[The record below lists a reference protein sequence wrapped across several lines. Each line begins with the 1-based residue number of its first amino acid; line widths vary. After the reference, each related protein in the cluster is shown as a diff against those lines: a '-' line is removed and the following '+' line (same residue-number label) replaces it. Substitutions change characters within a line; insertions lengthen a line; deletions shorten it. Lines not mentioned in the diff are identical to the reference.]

1 MLKYPLKSEFKKRLM
16 VLFLSIF
23 KKSFNDFLSARM
35 ILINLGPILLSLAF
49 FGAIFY
55 YNGENI
61 VNYCQTLLPQ
71 SLSDYAHSQ
80 GFFSGVFVW
89 VFKALVYFL
98 IFWIAILLSLVI
110 NIFASIFYTP
120 LVVSYLHQKY
130 YPHVVLE
137 EFGSILFSIKYFLKS
152 LLFMLVFLALLTPFY
167 FIPFIGVF
175 GVFFSIIAHFL
186 FFKNTMSWDIAS
198 AIFNYQ
204 SYQNLLKQHR
214 LKHYRFSFF
223 CYLFSLIPFFNFF
236 ATLLQT
242 LMLTHYFFILKEK
255 EC

>member
-1 MLKYPLKSEFKKRLM
+1 M
-16 VLFLSIF
+16 FLSIF
-23 KKSFNDFLSARM
+23 KKSFNDFLSTRM
-35 ILINLGPILLSLAF
+35 LLINLGPILLSLAF
-49 FGAIFY
+49 FGAVFH
-55 YNGENI
+55 YNGESV
-61 VNYCQTLLPQ
+61 VNYCQALLPQ
-71 SLSDYAHSQ
+71 SLSDYSHSQ

-98 IFWIAILLSLVI
+98 IFWIVILLSLVI
-110 NIFASIFYTP
+110 NVFASIFYTP

-137 EFGSILFSIKYFLKS
+137 EFGSILFSIKYFLKVFI
-152 LLFMLVFLALLTPFY
+152 FMLLFLALLTPFY

-175 GVFFSIIAHFL
+175 GVFFSIIPHFL
-186 FFKNTMSWDIAS
+186 FFKNTMSLDIAS

>member
-1 MLKYPLKSEFKKRLM
+1 M
-16 VLFLSIF
+16 VLSLSIL

-55 YNGENI
+55 YNGGSI
-61 VNYCQTLLPQ
+61 VGYCQTLLPQ
-71 SLSDYAHSQ
+71 SLSDYSHSQ
-80 GFFSGVFVW
+80 GFFAGVFVW

-130 YPHVVLE
+130 YSHVVLE
-137 EFGSILFSIKYFLKS
+137 EFGSILFSVKYFLKS
-152 LLFMLVFLALLTPFY
+152 LAFMLLFLAVLTPLY

-175 GVFFSIIAHFL
+175 GVFFSIVPHFL

-242 LMLTHYFFILKEK
+242 LMLAHYFFTLKEK

>member
-1 MLKYPLKSEFKKRLM
+1 M

-35 ILINLGPILLSLAF
+35 LLINLGPILLSLAF
-49 FGAIFY
+49 FGAVFH
-55 YNGENI
+55 YNGESV
-61 VNYCQTLLPQ
+61 VNYCQALLPQ
-71 SLSDYAHSQ
+71 SLNDYSHSQ

-110 NIFASIFYTP
+110 NVFASIFYTP

-137 EFGSILFSIKYFLKS
+137 EFGSILFSIKYFLKA
-152 LLFMLVFLALLTPFY
+152 LILMLVLLALLTPFY

-175 GVFFSIIAHFL
+175 GVFFSIIPHFL
-186 FFKNTMSWDIAS
+186 FFKNTMSLDIAS
-198 AIFNYQ
+198 AIFNHQ

>member
-1 MLKYPLKSEFKKRLM
+1 M

-35 ILINLGPILLSLAF
+35 LLINLCPILLSLAF
-49 FGAIFY
+49 FGAVFH
-55 YNGENI
+55 YNGESV
-61 VNYCQTLLPQ
+61 VNYCQALLPQ
-71 SLSDYAHSQ
+71 SLSDYSHSQ
-80 GFFSGVFVW
+80 GFFAGVFVW

-98 IFWIAILLSLVI
+98 IFWIAILLSLII

-137 EFGSILFSIKYFLKS
+137 EFGSILFSIKYFLKA
-152 LLFMLVFLALLTPFY
+152 LLFMLLFLALLTPFY

-175 GVFFSIIAHFL
+175 GVFFSIIPHFL
-186 FFKNTMSWDIAS
+186 FFKNTMSLDIAS
-198 AIFNYQ
+198 MIFNHQ

>member
-152 LLFMLVFLALLTPFY
+152 LLFMLLFLALLTPFY

-186 FFKNTMSWDIAS
+186 FFKNTMSLDIAS
-198 AIFNYQ
+198 MIFNHQ

-242 LMLTHYFFILKEK
+242 LMLAHYFFIFKEK

>member
-1 MLKYPLKSEFKKRLM
+1 M

-35 ILINLGPILLSLAF
+35 LLINLGPILLSLAF
-49 FGAIFY
+49 FGAVFH

-61 VNYCQTLLPQ
+61 VNYCQALLPQ
-71 SLSDYAHSQ
+71 SLNDYSHSQ
-80 GFFSGVFVW
+80 GFFASVFAW
-89 VFKALVYFL
+89 VFKALVYSF

-110 NIFASIFYTP
+110 NVFASIFYTP

-137 EFGSILFSIKYFLKS
+137 EFSSILFSIKYFLKS
-152 LLFMLVFLALLTPFY
+152 LLFMLLFLAVLTPFY

-175 GVFFSIIAHFL
+175 GVFFSIVPHFL

-198 AIFNYQ
+198 MIFNYQ

-242 LMLTHYFFILKEK
+242 LMLAHYFFILKEK

>member
-1 MLKYPLKSEFKKRLM
+1 M
-16 VLFLSIF
+16 FLSIF

-35 ILINLGPILLSLAF
+35 LLINLGPILLSLAF
-49 FGAIFY
+49 FGAVFH
-55 YNGENI
+55 YNGESV
-61 VNYCQTLLPQ
+61 VNYCQALLPQ
-71 SLSDYAHSQ
+71 SLSDYSHSQ

-110 NIFASIFYTP
+110 NVFASIFYTP

-137 EFGSILFSIKYFLKS
+137 EFGSILFSIKYFLKT
-152 LLFMLVFLALLTPFY
+152 LILMLVLLVLLTPFY

-175 GVFFSIIAHFL
+175 GVFFSIIPHFL
-186 FFKNTMSWDIAS
+186 FFKNTMSLDIAS
-198 AIFNYQ
+198 AIFNHQ

>member
-1 MLKYPLKSEFKKRLM
+1 M

-55 YNGENI
+55 YNGGSI
-61 VNYCQTLLPQ
+61 VGYCQTLLPQ
-71 SLSDYAHSQ
+71 SLNDYSHSQ
-80 GFFSGVFVW
+80 GFFAGVFVW
-89 VFKALVYFL
+89 VSKALVYFL

-137 EFGSILFSIKYFLKS
+137 EFGSILFSIKYFLKV
-152 LLFMLVFLALLTPFY
+152 LAFMLVFLAVLTPFY

-175 GVFFSIIAHFL
+175 FSIIPHFL

-198 AIFNYQ
+198 MIFNHQ

-242 LMLTHYFFILKEK
+242 LMLAHYFFILKEK

>member
-1 MLKYPLKSEFKKRLM
+1 M
-16 VLFLSIF
+16 FLSIF
-23 KKSFNDFLSARM
+23 KKSFNDFLSTRM
-35 ILINLGPILLSLAF
+35 LLINLGPILLSLAF
-49 FGAIFY
+49 FGAVFH
-55 YNGENI
+55 YNGESV
-61 VNYCQTLLPQ
+61 VNYCQALLPQ
-71 SLSDYAHSQ
+71 SLNDYAHSQ

-98 IFWIAILLSLVI
+98 IFWIAILLSLII

-137 EFGSILFSIKYFLKS
+137 EFGSILFSIKYFLKT
-152 LLFMLVFLALLTPFY
+152 LILMLVLLALLTPFY

-175 GVFFSIIAHFL
+175 GVFFSIIPHFL
-186 FFKNTMSWDIAS
+186 FFKNTMSLDIAS
-198 AIFNYQ
+198 AIFNHQ

>member
-1 MLKYPLKSEFKKRLM
+1 M

-23 KKSFNDFLSARM
+23 KKSFNDFLSTKM

-61 VNYCQTLLPQ
+61 VGYCQTLLPQ
-71 SLSDYAHSQ
+71 SLSDYSHSQ

-137 EFGSILFSIKYFLKS
+137 KFGSILFSIKYFLKA
-152 LLFMLVFLALLTPFY
+152 LILMLVLLALLTPFY

-175 GVFFSIIAHFL
+175 GVFFSIIPHFL
-186 FFKNTMSWDIAS
+186 FFKNTMSLDIAS
-198 AIFNYQ
+198 AIFNHQ

-214 LKHYRFSFF
+214 LKHYHFSFF

-242 LMLTHYFFILKEK
+242 LMLTHYFFILREK

>member
-1 MLKYPLKSEFKKRLM
+1 M

-71 SLSDYAHSQ
+71 SLSDYSHSQ
-80 GFFSGVFVW
+80 GFFAGVFVW

-152 LLFMLVFLALLTPFY
+152 LAFMLLFLAVLTPFY

-175 GVFFSIIAHFL
+175 FSIIPHFL
-186 FFKNTMSWDIAS
+186 FFKNTMSLDIAS
-198 AIFNYQ
+198 MIFNHQ
-204 SYQNLLKQHR
+204 SYQNLFKQHR

-242 LMLTHYFFILKEK
+242 LMLAHYFFILKEK

>member
-1 MLKYPLKSEFKKRLM
+1 M

-35 ILINLGPILLSLAF
+35 LLINLGPILLSLAF

-71 SLSDYAHSQ
+71 SLNDYSHSQ

-98 IFWIAILLSLVI
+98 IFWIVILLSLVI
-110 NIFASIFYTP
+110 NVFASIFYTP

-152 LLFMLVFLALLTPFY
+152 LILMLVFLALLTPFY

-198 AIFNYQ
+198 MIFNYQ

-255 EC
+255 E

>member
-1 MLKYPLKSEFKKRLM
+1 M

-35 ILINLGPILLSLAF
+35 LLINLGPILLSLAF
-49 FGAIFY
+49 FGAIFH
-55 YNGENI
+55 YNGESV
-61 VNYCQTLLPQ
+61 VNYCQALLPQ
-71 SLSDYAHSQ
+71 SLSDYSHSQ
-80 GFFSGVFVW
+80 GFFSGVFTW

-98 IFWIAILLSLVI
+98 IFWIVILLSLVI

-137 EFGSILFSIKYFLKS
+137 EFGSILFSVKYFLKS
-152 LLFMLVFLALLTPFY
+152 LILMLLFLAVLTPFY

-186 FFKNTMSWDIAS
+186 FFKNTMSLDIAS
-198 AIFNYQ
+198 MIFNHQ

-242 LMLTHYFFILKEK
+242 LMLAHYFFILKEK

>member
-1 MLKYPLKSEFKKRLM
+1 M

-35 ILINLGPILLSLAF
+35 LLINLGPILLSLAF
-49 FGAIFY
+49 FGAVFH
-55 YNGENI
+55 YNGESV
-61 VNYCQTLLPQ
+61 VNYCQALLPQ
-71 SLSDYAHSQ
+71 SLSDYSHSQ
-80 GFFSGVFVW
+80 GFFAGVFTW

-98 IFWIAILLSLVI
+98 IFWIVILLSLVI

-152 LLFMLVFLALLTPFY
+152 LIFMLLFLAVLTPFY

-186 FFKNTMSWDIAS
+186 FFKNTMSLDIAS
-198 AIFNYQ
+198 MIFNYQ

-242 LMLTHYFFILKEK
+242 LMLVHYFFIFKEK

>member
-1 MLKYPLKSEFKKRLM
+1 M

-35 ILINLGPILLSLAF
+35 LLINLGPILLSLAF
-49 FGAIFY
+49 FGAVFH
-55 YNGENI
+55 YNGESV
-61 VNYCQTLLPQ
+61 VNYCQALLPQ
-71 SLSDYAHSQ
+71 SLNDYSHSQ

-110 NIFASIFYTP
+110 NVFASIFYAP

-137 EFGSILFSIKYFLKS
+137 EFGSILFSIKYFLKA
-152 LLFMLVFLALLTPFY
+152 LILMLVLLALLTPFY

-175 GVFFSIIAHFL
+175 GVFFSIIPHFL
-186 FFKNTMSWDIAS
+186 FFKNTMSLDIAS
-198 AIFNYQ
+198 AIFNHQ

>member
-1 MLKYPLKSEFKKRLM
+1 M

-35 ILINLGPILLSLAF
+35 LLINLGPILLSLAF
-49 FGAIFY
+49 FGAVFH
-55 YNGENI
+55 YNGESV
-61 VNYCQTLLPQ
+61 VNYCQALLPQ
-71 SLSDYAHSQ
+71 SLSDYSHSQ
-80 GFFSGVFVW
+80 GFFAGVFVW

-110 NIFASIFYTP
+110 NVFASIFYTP

-137 EFGSILFSIKYFLKS
+137 EFGSILFSIKYFLKA
-152 LLFMLVFLALLTPFY
+152 LILMLVLLALLTPFY

-186 FFKNTMSWDIAS
+186 FFKNTMSLDIAS
-198 AIFNYQ
+198 AIFNHQ

-242 LMLTHYFFILKEK
+242 LMLVHYFFILKEK

>member
-1 MLKYPLKSEFKKRLM
+1 M

-35 ILINLGPILLSLAF
+35 LLINLGPILLSLAF
-49 FGAIFY
+49 FGAVFH
-55 YNGENI
+55 YNGESV
-61 VNYCQTLLPQ
+61 VNYCQALLPQ
-71 SLSDYAHSQ
+71 SLSDYSHSQ

-110 NIFASIFYTP
+110 NVFASIFYTP

-137 EFGSILFSIKYFLKS
+137 EFGSILFSIKYFLKA
-152 LLFMLVFLALLTPFY
+152 LILMLVLLALLTPFY

-175 GVFFSIIAHFL
+175 GVFFSIIPHFL
-186 FFKNTMSWDIAS
+186 FFKNTMSLDIAS
-198 AIFNYQ
+198 AIFNHQ

>member
-1 MLKYPLKSEFKKRLM
+1 M

-35 ILINLGPILLSLAF
+35 LLINLGPILLSLAF
-49 FGAIFY
+49 FGAVFH
-55 YNGENI
+55 YNGESV
-61 VNYCQTLLPQ
+61 VNYCQALLPQ
-71 SLSDYAHSQ
+71 SLSDYSHSQ

-137 EFGSILFSIKYFLKS
+137 KFGSILFSIKYFLKT
-152 LLFMLVFLALLTPFY
+152 LILMLVLLALLTPFY

-175 GVFFSIIAHFL
+175 GVFFSIIPHFL
-186 FFKNTMSWDIAS
+186 FFKNTMSLDIAS
-198 AIFNYQ
+198 MIFNHQ

>member
-1 MLKYPLKSEFKKRLM
+1 M
-16 VLFLSIF
+16 VLSLSIL

-35 ILINLGPILLSLAF
+35 ILINLGPILLSLAL

-55 YNGENI
+55 YNGGSI

-71 SLSDYAHSQ
+71 SLSDYSHSQ
-80 GFFSGVFVW
+80 GFFAGVFAW

-98 IFWIAILLSLVI
+98 IFWIVILLSLVI

-152 LLFMLVFLALLTPFY
+152 LAFMLLFLAVLTPLY

-198 AIFNYQ
+198 MIFNYQ

-223 CYLFSLIPFFNFF
+223 AIFFLNPFFNF
-236 ATLLQT
+236 LL
-242 LMLTHYFFILKEK
+242 LYYKP
-255 EC
+255 

>member
-1 MLKYPLKSEFKKRLM
+1 M

-35 ILINLGPILLSLAF
+35 LLINLGPILLSLAF
-49 FGAIFY
+49 FGAVFH
-55 YNGENI
+55 YNGESV
-61 VNYCQTLLPQ
+61 VNYCQALLPQ
-71 SLSDYAHSQ
+71 SLSDYSHSQ
-80 GFFSGVFVW
+80 GFFAGVFAW

-110 NIFASIFYTP
+110 NVFASIFYTP

-137 EFGSILFSIKYFLKS
+137 EFGSILFSIKYFLKT
-152 LLFMLVFLALLTPFY
+152 LILMLVLLALLTPFY

-186 FFKNTMSWDIAS
+186 FFKNTMSLDIAS
-198 AIFNYQ
+198 MIFNHQ

-242 LMLTHYFFILKEK
+242 LMLAHYFFILKEK

>member
-1 MLKYPLKSEFKKRLM
+1 M
-16 VLFLSIF
+16 VLSLSIL
-23 KKSFNDFLSARM
+23 KKSFEDFLSARM
-35 ILINLGPILLSLAF
+35 LLVNLGPILLSLAF
-49 FGAIFY
+49 FGIVFY

-61 VNYCQTLLPQ
+61 VSYCQTLLPQ
-71 SLSDYAHSQ
+71 SLNDYAHAQ
-80 GFFSGVFVW
+80 GFFSGVFAW

-98 IFWIAILLSLVI
+98 VLWIAILLSLVI

-130 YPHVVLE
+130 YSHVVLE

-152 LLFMLVFLALLTPFY
+152 LLFMLLLLAVLTPFY
-167 FIPFIGVF
+167 FIPFIGI
-175 GVFFSIIAHFL
+175 FFSIIPHFL
-186 FFKNTMSWDIAS
+186 FFKNTMSLDIAS
-198 AIFNYQ
+198 MIFNPQ
-204 SYQNLLKQHR
+204 SYQKLQRQHR
-214 LKHYRFSFF
+214 LKHYRFAFF

>member
-1 MLKYPLKSEFKKRLM
+1 M

-61 VNYCQTLLPQ
+61 VNYCQALLPQ
-71 SLSDYAHSQ
+71 SLSDYSHSQ

-152 LLFMLVFLALLTPFY
+152 LLFMLLFLAVLTPLY

-186 FFKNTMSWDIAS
+186 FFKNTMSLDIAS
-198 AIFNYQ
+198 MIFNYQ

-242 LMLTHYFFILKEK
+242 LMLVHYFFILKEK

>member
-1 MLKYPLKSEFKKRLM
+1 M

-23 KKSFNDFLSARM
+23 KKSFNDFLSSRM

-61 VNYCQTLLPQ
+61 VNYCQALLPQ
-71 SLSDYAHSQ
+71 SLSDYSHSQ
-80 GFFSGVFVW
+80 GFFAGVFAW

-137 EFGSILFSIKYFLKS
+137 EFGSILFSIKYFLKA
-152 LLFMLVFLALLTPFY
+152 LILMLVLLALLTPFY

-175 GVFFSIIAHFL
+175 GVFFSIIPHFL
-186 FFKNTMSWDIAS
+186 FFKNTISLDIAS

-242 LMLTHYFFILKEK
+242 LMLAHYFFILKEK

>member
-1 MLKYPLKSEFKKRLM
+1 M
-16 VLFLSIF
+16 FLSIF

-35 ILINLGPILLSLAF
+35 LLINLGPILLSLAF
-49 FGAIFY
+49 FGAVFH
-55 YNGENI
+55 YNGESV
-61 VNYCQTLLPQ
+61 VNYCQALLPQ
-71 SLSDYAHSQ
+71 SLSDYSHSQ
-80 GFFSGVFVW
+80 DFFSGVFVW

-110 NIFASIFYTP
+110 NVFASIFYTP

-137 EFGSILFSIKYFLKS
+137 EFGSILFSIKYFLKA
-152 LLFMLVFLALLTPFY
+152 LLFMLLFLAVLTPFY

-186 FFKNTMSWDIAS
+186 FFKNTMSLDIAS
-198 AIFNYQ
+198 AIFNHQ

>member
-1 MLKYPLKSEFKKRLM
+1 M

-35 ILINLGPILLSLAF
+35 LLINLGPILLSLAF
-49 FGAIFY
+49 FGAVFH
-55 YNGENI
+55 YNGENV
-61 VNYCQTLLPQ
+61 VNYCQALLPQ
-71 SLSDYAHSQ
+71 SLNDYSHSQ
-80 GFFSGVFVW
+80 GFFAGVFAW
-89 VFKALVYFL
+89 VFKALVYSF

-110 NIFASIFYTP
+110 NVFASIFYTP

-152 LLFMLVFLALLTPFY
+152 LLFMLLFLAVLTPFY

-175 GVFFSIIAHFL
+175 GVFFSIVPHFL

-198 AIFNYQ
+198 MIFNYQ

-242 LMLTHYFFILKEK
+242 LMLAHYFFILKEK

>member
-1 MLKYPLKSEFKKRLM
+1 M

-23 KKSFNDFLSARM
+23 KKSFNDFLSVRM
-35 ILINLGPILLSLAF
+35 LLINLGPILLSLAF
-49 FGAIFY
+49 FGAVFH
-55 YNGENI
+55 YNGESV
-61 VNYCQTLLPQ
+61 VNYCQALLPQ
-71 SLSDYAHSQ
+71 SLNDYAHSQ

-98 IFWIAILLSLVI
+98 IFWIVILLSLVI

-137 EFGSILFSIKYFLKS
+137 EFGSILFSIKYFLKT
-152 LLFMLVFLALLTPFY
+152 LILMLVLLALLTPFY

-175 GVFFSIIAHFL
+175 GVFFSIIPHFL
-186 FFKNTMSWDIAS
+186 FFKNTMSLDIAS
-198 AIFNYQ
+198 AIFNHQ

>member
-1 MLKYPLKSEFKKRLM
+1 M

-23 KKSFNDFLSARM
+23 KKSFNDLLSTRM
-35 ILINLGPILLSLAF
+35 LLINLGPILLSLAF

-55 YNGENI
+55 YNGGSI

-71 SLSDYAHSQ
+71 SLSDYSHSQ

-98 IFWIAILLSLVI
+98 IFWIVILLSLVI

-137 EFGSILFSIKYFLKS
+137 EFGSILFSVKYFLKS
-152 LLFMLVFLALLTPFY
+152 LLFMLLFLAVLTPFY

-175 GVFFSIIAHFL
+175 GVFFSIIVHFL
-186 FFKNTMSWDIAS
+186 FFKNTTSLDIAS
-198 AIFNYQ
+198 MIFNYQ

>member
-1 MLKYPLKSEFKKRLM
+1 M

-35 ILINLGPILLSLAF
+35 ILINLGPILLGLAF

-55 YNGENI
+55 CNGENI
-61 VNYCQTLLPQ
+61 VNYCQALLPQ
-71 SLSDYAHSQ
+71 SLSDYSHSQ
-80 GFFSGVFVW
+80 GFFSSVFVW

-152 LLFMLVFLALLTPFY
+152 LLFMLLFLAVLTPFY

-186 FFKNTMSWDIAS
+186 FFKNTMSLDIAS
-198 AIFNYQ
+198 AIFNHQ

>member
-1 MLKYPLKSEFKKRLM
+1 M

-23 KKSFNDFLSARM
+23 KKSFNDFLSTRM
-35 ILINLGPILLSLAF
+35 LLINLGPILLSLAF
-49 FGAIFY
+49 FGAVFH
-55 YNGENI
+55 YNGESV

-71 SLSDYAHSQ
+71 SLNDYAHSQ
-80 GFFSGVFVW
+80 GFFAGVFAW

-110 NIFASIFYTP
+110 NVFASIFYTP

-137 EFGSILFSIKYFLKS
+137 EFGSILFSIKYFLKA
-152 LLFMLVFLALLTPFY
+152 LILMLVLLALLTPFY

-186 FFKNTMSWDIAS
+186 FFKNTMSLDIAS
-198 AIFNYQ
+198 MIFNHQ
-204 SYQNLLKQHR
+204 SYQNLLKQHQ

>member
-1 MLKYPLKSEFKKRLM
+1 M

-23 KKSFNDFLSARM
+23 KKSFNDFLSTRM
-35 ILINLGPILLSLAF
+35 LLINLGPILLSLAF
-49 FGAIFY
+49 FGVIFY

-61 VNYCQTLLPQ
+61 VNYCQALLPQ
-71 SLSDYAHSQ
+71 SLSDYSHSQ
-80 GFFSGVFVW
+80 GFFAGVFAW
-89 VFKALVYFL
+89 VFKALVYFF
-98 IFWIAILLSLVI
+98 IFWIVILLSLVI

-152 LLFMLVFLALLTPFY
+152 LAFMLVFLAVLTPLY

-198 AIFNYQ
+198 MIFNHQ

-242 LMLTHYFFILKEK
+242 LMLAHYFFILKEK

>member
-1 MLKYPLKSEFKKRLM
+1 M

-35 ILINLGPILLSLAF
+35 IVINLGPILLSLAF

-71 SLSDYAHSQ
+71 SLSDYSHSQ
-80 GFFSGVFVW
+80 GFFAGVFVW

-130 YPHVVLE
+130 YSHVVLE
-137 EFGSILFSIKYFLKS
+137 EFGSILFSIKYFLKALAFM
-152 LLFMLVFLALLTPFY
+152 LLFLAVLTPLY

-175 GVFFSIIAHFL
+175 GVFLSIIAHFL
-186 FFKNTMSWDIAS
+186 FFKNTMSLDIAS
-198 AIFNYQ
+198 MIFNHQ

-242 LMLTHYFFILKEK
+242 LMLAHYFFILKEK

>member
-1 MLKYPLKSEFKKRLM
+1 M

-23 KKSFNDFLSARM
+23 KKSFNDFLSVRM
-35 ILINLGPILLSLAF
+35 LLINLGPILLSLAF

-55 YNGENI
+55 YNGENV
-61 VNYCQTLLPQ
+61 VNYCQALLPQ
-71 SLSDYAHSQ
+71 SLNDYSHSQ
-80 GFFSGVFVW
+80 GFFAGVFAW

-98 IFWIAILLSLVI
+98 IFWIAILLSLII
-110 NIFASIFYTP
+110 NVFASIFYTP

-137 EFGSILFSIKYFLKS
+137 EFGSILFSIKYFLKA
-152 LLFMLVFLALLTPFY
+152 LILMLVLLALLTPFY

-175 GVFFSIIAHFL
+175 GVFFSIIPHFL
-186 FFKNTMSWDIAS
+186 FFKNTMSLDIAS

>member
-1 MLKYPLKSEFKKRLM
+1 M

-23 KKSFNDFLSARM
+23 KKSFNDFLSVRM
-35 ILINLGPILLSLAF
+35 LLINLGPILLSLAF

-55 YNGENI
+55 YNGENV
-61 VNYCQTLLPQ
+61 VNYCQALLPQ
-71 SLSDYAHSQ
+71 SLSDYSHSQ
-80 GFFSGVFVW
+80 GFFAGVFAW

-110 NIFASIFYTP
+110 NVFASIFYTP

-137 EFGSILFSIKYFLKS
+137 EFGSILFSIKYFLKA
-152 LLFMLVFLALLTPFY
+152 LILMLVLLALLTPFY

-175 GVFFSIIAHFL
+175 GVFFSIIPHFL
-186 FFKNTMSWDIAS
+186 FFKNTMSLDIAS
-198 AIFNYQ
+198 TIFNHQ

-223 CYLFSLIPFFNFF
+223 CYLFSLIPLFNFF

>member
-1 MLKYPLKSEFKKRLM
+1 M
-16 VLFLSIF
+16 FLSIF

-35 ILINLGPILLSLAF
+35 LLINLSPILLSLAF
-49 FGAIFY
+49 FGAVFH

-61 VNYCQTLLPQ
+61 VNYCQALLPQ
-71 SLSDYAHSQ
+71 SLNDYAHSQ

-110 NIFASIFYTP
+110 NVFASIFYTP

-137 EFGSILFSIKYFLKS
+137 EFGSILFSIKYFLKA
-152 LLFMLVFLALLTPFY
+152 LILMLVLLALLTPFY

-175 GVFFSIIAHFL
+175 GVFFSIIPHFL
-186 FFKNTMSWDIAS
+186 FFKNTMSLDIAS
-198 AIFNYQ
+198 MIFNYQ

>member
-1 MLKYPLKSEFKKRLM
+1 M

-35 ILINLGPILLSLAF
+35 LLINLGPILLSLAF
-49 FGAIFY
+49 FGAIFH
-55 YNGENI
+55 YNGESV
-61 VNYCQTLLPQ
+61 VNYCQALLPQ
-71 SLSDYAHSQ
+71 SLSDYSHSQ
-80 GFFSGVFVW
+80 GFFAGVFVW

-110 NIFASIFYTP
+110 NVFASIFYTP

-137 EFGSILFSIKYFLKS
+137 EFGSILFSIKYFLKA
-152 LLFMLVFLALLTPFY
+152 LILMLVLLALLTPFY

-175 GVFFSIIAHFL
+175 GVFFSIIPHFL
-186 FFKNTMSWDIAS
+186 FFKNTMSLDIAS
-198 AIFNYQ
+198 MIFNHQ

>member
-1 MLKYPLKSEFKKRLM
+1 M

-23 KKSFNDFLSARM
+23 KKSFNDFLSTRM
-35 ILINLGPILLSLAF
+35 LLINLGPILLSLAF
-49 FGAIFY
+49 FGAVFH
-55 YNGENI
+55 YNGESV

-71 SLSDYAHSQ
+71 SLNDYAHSQ
-80 GFFSGVFVW
+80 GFFAGVFAW

-110 NIFASIFYTP
+110 NVFASIFYTP

-137 EFGSILFSIKYFLKS
+137 EFGSILFSIKYFLKA
-152 LLFMLVFLALLTPFY
+152 LILMLVLLALLTPFY

-175 GVFFSIIAHFL
+175 GVFFSIIPHFL
-186 FFKNTMSWDIAS
+186 FFKNTMSLDIAS
-198 AIFNYQ
+198 AIFNHQ
-204 SYQNLLKQHR
+204 SYQNLLKQHQ

>member
-1 MLKYPLKSEFKKRLM
+1 M

-23 KKSFNDFLSARM
+23 KKSFNDFLSVRM
-35 ILINLGPILLSLAF
+35 LLINLGPILLSLAF

-55 YNGENI
+55 YNGENV
-61 VNYCQTLLPQ
+61 VNYYQALLPQ
-71 SLSDYAHSQ
+71 SLNDYAHSQ
-80 GFFSGVFVW
+80 GFFSGVFAW

-110 NIFASIFYTP
+110 NVFASIFYTP

-152 LLFMLVFLALLTPFY
+152 LILMLALLAVLTPLY

-175 GVFFSIIAHFL
+175 GVFFSIIPHFL
-186 FFKNTMSWDIAS
+186 FFKNTMSLDIAS
-198 AIFNYQ
+198 MIFNHQ

-242 LMLTHYFFILKEK
+242 LMLTHYFFILREK

>member
-1 MLKYPLKSEFKKRLM
+1 M

-35 ILINLGPILLSLAF
+35 LLINLGPILLSLAF
-49 FGAIFY
+49 FGAVFH
-55 YNGENI
+55 YNGESV

-71 SLSDYAHSQ
+71 SLNDYAHSQ
-80 GFFSGVFVW
+80 GFFAGVFAW

-110 NIFASIFYTP
+110 NVFASIFYTP

-137 EFGSILFSIKYFLKS
+137 EFGSILFSIKYFLKA
-152 LLFMLVFLALLTPFY
+152 LILMLVLLALLTPFY

-186 FFKNTMSWDIAS
+186 FFKNTMSLDIAS
-198 AIFNYQ
+198 MIFNHQ

>member
-1 MLKYPLKSEFKKRLM
+1 M

-23 KKSFNDFLSARM
+23 KKSFNDFLSTRM
-35 ILINLGPILLSLAF
+35 ILINLGPILLSLTF

-61 VNYCQTLLPQ
+61 VNYCHTLLPQ
-71 SLSDYAHSQ
+71 SLNDYSHSQ
-80 GFFSGVFVW
+80 GFFAGVFAW

-152 LLFMLVFLALLTPFY
+152 LLFMLLFLAVLTPFY

-175 GVFFSIIAHFL
+175 GVFLSIIAHFL

-198 AIFNYQ
+198 MIFNYQ

>member
-1 MLKYPLKSEFKKRLM
+1 M
-16 VLFLSIF
+16 FLSIF
-23 KKSFNDFLSARM
+23 KKSFNDFLSVRM
-35 ILINLGPILLSLAF
+35 LLINLGPILLSLAF
-49 FGAIFY
+49 FGAVFH
-55 YNGENI
+55 YNGESV
-61 VNYCQTLLPQ
+61 VNYCQALLPQ
-71 SLSDYAHSQ
+71 SLNDYAHSQ

-98 IFWIAILLSLVI
+98 IFWIAILLSLII
-110 NIFASIFYTP
+110 NVFASIFYTP

-130 YPHVVLE
+130 YSHVVLE
-137 EFGSILFSIKYFLKS
+137 EFGSILFSIKYFLKA
-152 LLFMLVFLALLTPFY
+152 LILMLVLLALLTPFY

-175 GVFFSIIAHFL
+175 GVFFSIIPHFL
-186 FFKNTMSWDIAS
+186 FFKNTMSLDIAS
-198 AIFNYQ
+198 AIFNHQ